1 MAIDL
6 NLAFR
11 VLVFPGFVFIII
23 LTLICDWIARKIGAR
38 MQNRMGPSYTGL
50 GGFLQPLADFI
61 KLLTKESTAPD
72 SANKFI
78 FKVAP
83 LLSFTL
89 FVFAM
94 FFMPIDGNNVIPG
107 SDFNGDLILVLILVS
122 IANFVL
128 FLAGWSSN
136 NPYSKIGGSRVLL
149 QVLGYD
155 IPFFIVAMMPSVLAS
170 TSQPA
175 INNLS
180 LTGIVA
186 SQLSL
191 VPFAILIP
199 WAFLLF
205 IISMQAELEMKP
217 FDIPHAETE
226 IVGGYET
233 EYNGAS
239 LAFLKLGKDVQ
250 LVFGSFLIV
259 ELFLGGPTGPGQAF
273 IGSQWIPLWD
283 TIWFVIKVI
292 IIVIVVEYVANLFG
306 RIRIDQVMT
315 INWRVLMPLSIIGM
329 VATLC
334 IAYLIPA
341 ISLGLSIVTALV
353 GFFVVL
359 VCVIYANRKPIKN

>member
-1 MAIDL
+1 
-6 NLAFR
+6 
-11 VLVFPGFVFIII
+11 
-23 LTLICDWIARKIGAR
+23 
-38 MQNRMGPSYTGL
+38 
-50 GGFLQPLADFI
+50 
-61 KLLTKESTAPD
+61 
-72 SANKFI
+72 
-78 FKVAP
+78 
-83 LLSFTL
+83 
-89 FVFAM
+89 
-94 FFMPIDGNNVIPG
+94 
-107 SDFNGDLILVLILVS
+107 
-122 IANFVL
+122 
-128 FLAGWSSN
+128 
-136 NPYSKIGGSRVLL
+136 
-149 QVLGYD
+149 
-155 IPFFIVAMMPSVLAS
+155 
-170 TSQPA
+170 
-175 INNLS
+175 
-180 LTGIVA
+180 
-186 SQLSL
+186 
-191 VPFAILIP
+191 
-199 WAFLLF
+199 
-205 IISMQAELEMKP
+205 MQAELEMKP